1 MESTDL
7 DTNVDCVE
15 EVVEHEVSEGLKLV
29 IFKICNFILKT
40 FFFYGKKTSVSNST
54 PCNDKRFLGKSECVT
69 SYVILPFKFEYFA
82 E

>member
-54 PCNDKRFLGKSECVT
+54 IATINVFCSATLKKIT
-69 SYVILPFKFEYFA
+69 
-82 E
+82 